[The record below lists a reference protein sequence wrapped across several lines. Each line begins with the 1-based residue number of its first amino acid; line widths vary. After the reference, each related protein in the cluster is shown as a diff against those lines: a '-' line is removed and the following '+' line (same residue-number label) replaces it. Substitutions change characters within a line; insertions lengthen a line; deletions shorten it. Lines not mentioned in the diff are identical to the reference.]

1 MSEKYH
7 RVGIEN
13 GRAAYA
19 FEAVKK
25 AINNPKNGKKEYRS
39 YVKKIPTL
47 IQVNG
52 LGQTLAFCYQKKH
65 EYRVIYKQLHAWMKK
80 NYPQYFK
87 DETQEFVEAVVN
99 LDSRD
104 YRVLTMETLA
114 LLNWMR
120 KFADGMVTKEEDD
133 ALPS

>member
-1 MSEKYH
+1 MSEQKRS

-19 FEAVKK
+19 FAEVKK
-25 AINNPKNGKKEYRS
+25 TVENPKNDKKEYRS
-39 YVKKIPTL
+39 YVKKLPSL

-52 LGQTLAFCYQKKH
+52 LGQTLAFCFQKGK
-65 EYRVIYKQLHAWMKK
+65 EYRIIYDQLYVWLKET
-80 NYPQYFK
+80 YPQHFM
-87 DETQEFVEAVVN
+87 DESIEFVEAVIN
-99 LDSRD
+99 LKSTE

-120 KFADGMVTKEEDD
+120 KFVDGMVKE
-133 ALPS
+133 